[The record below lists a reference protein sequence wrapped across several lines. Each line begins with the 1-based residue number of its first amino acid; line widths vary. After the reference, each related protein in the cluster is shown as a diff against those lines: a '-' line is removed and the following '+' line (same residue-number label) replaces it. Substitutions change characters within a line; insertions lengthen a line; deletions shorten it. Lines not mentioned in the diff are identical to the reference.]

1 MLRTKYVF
9 PESMNLI
16 FTYFFFE
23 SGLVNISQYV
33 DRLTVLKFYIAVVTR
48 NNNILFITFTFCLV
62 CCCQI
67 SGQLKKSKTTTRS
80 LSVIFTR
87 FSLLLVTAYIIHNI
101 QYLVQQ
107 KTKVEGTSGS
117 EYRHRK

>member
-62 CCCQI
+62 CCGQI
-67 SGQLKKSKTTTRS
+67 SGKSKKLKTLRD
-80 LSVIFTR
+80 LYLR